1 MSHEAEKMRNLS
13 RSLEAELNLPKAAA
27 VAEAGARRIEALEK
41 ERPCNGMLIADGKGG
56 FAPFCN
62 IKQRVEA
69 LEEALMQ
76 IRDQH
81 IGDCP
86 AALAHLS
93 DEEWARRCHGH
104 LRTIAREAL
113 KDGE

>member
-1 MSHEAEKMRNLS
+1 MSILNDLRDRAALMCQGYAVFCPAVLDAAADRIKA
-13 RSLEAELNLPKAAA
+13 LEA
-27 VAEAGARRIEALEK
+27 
-41 ERPCNGMLIADGKGG
+41 
-56 FAPFCN
+56 
-62 IKQRVEA
+62 
-69 LEEALMQ
+69 ALMQ

-104 LRTIAREAL
+104 LRSIAREAL